1 MQVLIKPQKDA
12 STKSETYSEPS
23 WTPKRMEPFAILRSS
38 YISDVL
44 LCSEYIYEKIL
55 LIKHAISKYKGVFP
69 E

>member
-1 MQVLIKPQKDA
+1 
-12 STKSETYSEPS
+12 
-23 WTPKRMEPFAILRSS
+23 MEPFAILRSS
-38 YISDVL
+38 FILDVL